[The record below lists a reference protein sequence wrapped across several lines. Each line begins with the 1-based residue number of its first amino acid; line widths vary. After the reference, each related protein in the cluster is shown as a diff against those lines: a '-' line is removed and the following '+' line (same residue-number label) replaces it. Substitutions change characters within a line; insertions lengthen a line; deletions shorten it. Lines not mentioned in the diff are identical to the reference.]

1 MQLMRKKLRSAGF
14 TLAIIFI
21 FTVASVVYSKLPSVQ
36 PTDAS
41 ASSLALLIA
50 YRDVQLLE
58 HDLDY
63 FDSLN
68 VNYSLP
74 ELGFLESKPSI
85 SIIIEMEEINDV
97 LESVKLLKRHRIHV
111 IVTLFGSMN
120 KSEPELIRKEYD
132 NVEFALRYDC
142 FSSDCIEFSTELSD
156 ARLEYYMNFEES
168 CKNIIL
174 SDGSRTIEDIG
185 YLPVHS
191 FNDLTIIGFGNGM
204 NFNSSGRNLY
214 NRIVRIPELSIE
226 QYFSEIVH

>member
-1 MQLMRKKLRSAGF
+1 MQLMRKKLRSAGL

-21 FTVASVVYSKLPSVQ
+21 FSAISIIYSRLPLVQ
-36 PTDAS
+36 PTDAPANSS
-41 ASSLALLIA
+41 AILIA

-68 VNYSLP
+68 MNYSLP
-74 ELGFLESKPSI
+74 GLGFLESKPTI
-85 SIIIEMEEINDV
+85 SIIIEMEEINEV
-97 LESVKLLKRHRIHV
+97 LKSVKLLKRHRFPA

-120 KSEPELIRKEYD
+120 KSEMELIRREYG
-132 NVEFALRYDC
+132 NVEFALYYDC
-142 FSSDCIEFSTELSD
+142 FSRDCIEFCTELSD
-156 ARLEYYMNFEES
+156 ARLEYYLNFEES

-226 QYFSEIVH
+226 QYFSEIAH

>member
-21 FTVASVVYSKLPSVQ
+21 FSVTSIVYSKLPSFQ
-36 PTDAS
+36 PTDAP
-41 ASSLALLIA
+41 ASSSAILIA

-68 VNYSLP
+68 MNYSLP
-74 ELGFLESKPSI
+74 GLGFLKSKPNI
-85 SIIIEMEEINDV
+85 SIIIEMQEIREV
-97 LESVKLLKRHRIHV
+97 LESVQLLKRHRIPA
-111 IVTLFGSMN
+111 IITLFGAMN
-120 KSEPELIRKEYD
+120 KSEMELIRKEYVD
-132 NVEFALRYDC
+132 VEFALHYDC
-142 FSSDCIEFSTELSD
+142 FSQDCIEFCTDLSD

-168 CKNIIL
+168 CKNIVL

-214 NRIVRIPELSIE
+214 NRIVRIPELSME
-226 QYFSEIVH
+226 QYFAEIIH